1 MSADA
6 TVMTGL
12 TGGVPT
18 LFKNEQP
25 CLQAIHCYAHR
36 LELAYKDALKKL
48 TLYGTSSNPLLNL
61 YLSYHHSPLNRSN
74 LKTTFQTLSLPLVLS
89 KLSLVAQTK
98 AATVADVHASFT
110 SVSWLHKHK
119 AKPTPKE
126 HSLSLSLSLNM
137 DEVPTFHGDQLSGPG
152 FAAETRSRMLD
163 SIIISLQGHFDR
175 GSAVVKAATIASF
188 KLWPPKEEMDDFG
201 DEVATLTCHFKPV
214 LLQAGVD
221 MEQVETEWSL
231 LKTRLYERS
240 KNEQELMWIQV
251 NSSSKED
258 FPNILSLVDLILTLP
273 DSSADAERI
282 QSVKTDKAENPL
294 QA

>member
-1 MSADA
+1 MEQLHRCTLVLKCLNLVPDYLCEYFTRNSNIHNYNTRQKHDLHLPKPNRKLDKKTFRFSGTRHFNALPAVSADA

-74 LKTTFQTLSLPLVLS
+74 LKTIFETLSLPLVLS

-126 HSLSLSLSLNM
+126 HSLSLSLNM
-137 DEVPTFHGDQLSGPG
+137 DEVPTFHGDQL
-152 FAAETRSRMLD
+152 
-163 SIIISLQGHFDR
+163 
-175 GSAVVKAATIASF
+175 
-188 KLWPPKEEMDDFG
+188 
-201 DEVATLTCHFKPV
+201 
-214 LLQAGVD
+214 
-221 MEQVETEWSL
+221 
-231 LKTRLYERS
+231 
-240 KNEQELMWIQV
+240 
-251 NSSSKED
+251 
-258 FPNILSLVDLILTLP
+258 
-273 DSSADAERI
+273 
-282 QSVKTDKAENPL
+282 
-294 QA
+294 